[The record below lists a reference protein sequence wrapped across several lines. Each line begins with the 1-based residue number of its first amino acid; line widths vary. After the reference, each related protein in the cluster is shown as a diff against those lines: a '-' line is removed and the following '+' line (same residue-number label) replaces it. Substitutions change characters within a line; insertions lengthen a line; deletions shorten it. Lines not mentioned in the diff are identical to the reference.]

1 MRQLNI
7 SGKLVFCI
15 IVSMICLLGSETLLR
30 AMPAQ
35 VMIIR
40 HAEKFEDRQ
49 KIHLNPRGQTR
60 AMALSQFFQSDPRV
74 LEHGVVAAI
83 IAQKPSDNKK
93 SVRCEETV
101 EPLAQALGKS
111 VINRFA
117 YGEVRELVE
126 WLRNSNDWDSKS
138 VLVCAQ
144 HTDILPLAKAFGAND
159 IRQSVWPHETYDRVW
174 VLDFSPSD
182 GKLASLRDI
191 PQSLLFGDSFQ
202 TASGQIQSG
211 VVQFD
216 QSYSESLGTNL
227 ESGKPSTTWKCRI
240 VAQVAGDFS
249 EFDDGTVPMLRLG
262 GFTFGYYGTSLGKLK
277 KNPDAEISIDQDGK
291 AGSLRYSYKAKSD
304 GVDTKYAHVTF
315 SWSRDR
321 LLAEFQADIDE
332 NRIDPD
338 LNLPVELHFEKVDGN
353 VSGVANCYLAF
364 GRQRFYVPA
373 GLSYTGVASRLKDA
387 SGKQVY
393 TVSLKNDD
401 GVLVRKLYLPEL

>member
-1 MRQLNI
+1 MRRMDIL
-7 SGKLVFCI
+7 GKLGFCI
-15 IVSMICLLGSETLLR
+15 ILCLICLFGSETLSR

-83 IAQKPSDNKK
+83 IAQKPSDEKK

-117 YGEVRELVE
+117 YGEVKDLVE
-126 WLRNSNDWDSKS
+126 WLRNSKDWDSKS

-159 IRQSVWPHETYDRVW
+159 IKQSVWPHETYDRVW
-174 VLDFSPSD
+174 VLDFSPND

-202 TASGQIQSG
+202 TASGQIQTG

-216 QSYSESLGTNL
+216 QSYSESISANL
-227 ESGKPSTTWKCRI
+227 ESGKPSTAWKCRI

-249 EFDDGTVPMLRLG
+249 EFDDETLPMLRLG

-277 KNPDAEISIDQDGK
+277 QNPDAEVRIDQDGK
-291 AGSLRYSYKAKSD
+291 AGSLRYSYKAKSGGAD
-304 GVDTKYAHVTF
+304 NTYAQVNF
-315 SWSRDR
+315 SWNRDR
-321 LLAEFQADIDE
+321 LVAEFQADIDE
-332 NRIDPD
+332 NRIEPD
-338 LNLPVELHFEKVDGN
+338 LNLPVELHFEKIDGN

-364 GRQRFYVPA
+364 GRQRFYAPA
-373 GLSYTGVASRLKDA
+373 GLSYTGVASSLEDA
-387 SGKQVY
+387 SGKQLY
-393 TVSLKNDD
+393 TVSLKNND
-401 GVLVRKLYLPEL
+401 GELVRKLYLPEL

>member
-1 MRQLNI
+1 MRRLDI
-7 SGKLVFCI
+7 SGKLGFCI
-15 IVSMICLLGSETLLR
+15 ILCLICLFGSETLSR

-83 IAQKPSDNKK
+83 IAQKPSDKKK

-117 YGEVRELVE
+117 YGEVKELVE
-126 WLRNSNDWDSKS
+126 WLRKSNDWDSKS

-159 IRQSVWPHETYDRVW
+159 IKQSVWPHETYDRVW
-174 VLDFSPSD
+174 VLDFSPND

-202 TASGQIQSG
+202 TASGQIQTG

-216 QSYSESLGTNL
+216 QSYSESIRANL
-227 ESGKPSTTWKCRI
+227 ESGKPSTAWKCRI

-249 EFDDGTVPMLRLG
+249 EFDDETVPMLRFG

-277 KNPDAEISIDQDGK
+277 QNPDAEVRIDQDGK
-291 AGSLRYSYKAKSD
+291 GGSLSYSYKAKSGGAD
-304 GVDTKYAHVTF
+304 NTYAQVNF

-321 LLAEFQADIDE
+321 LVAEFHADIDE
-332 NRIDPD
+332 NRVEPD
-338 LNLPVELHFEKVDGN
+338 LNLPVELHFEKIDGN

-364 GRQRFYVPA
+364 GRQRFYAPA
-373 GLSYTGVASRLKDA
+373 GLSYSGVASSLEDA
-387 SGKQVY
+387 SGKQLY
-393 TVSLKNDD
+393 TVSLKNKD

>member
-1 MRQLNI
+1 MRRLDI
-7 SGKLVFCI
+7 SGKLGFCI
-15 IVSMICLLGSETLLR
+15 ILCLICLFGSETLSR

-83 IAQKPSDNKK
+83 IAQKPSDKKK

-117 YGEVRELVE
+117 YGEVKELVE
-126 WLRNSNDWDSKS
+126 WLRKSNDWDSKS

-159 IRQSVWPHETYDRVW
+159 IKQSVWPHETYDRVW
-174 VLDFSPSD
+174 VLDFSPND

-202 TASGQIQSG
+202 TASGQIQTG

-216 QSYSESLGTNL
+216 QSYSESIRANL
-227 ESGKPSTTWKCRI
+227 ESGKPSTAWKCRI

-249 EFDDGTVPMLRLG
+249 EFDDETVPMLRFG

-277 KNPDAEISIDQDGK
+277 QNPDAEVRIDQDGK
-291 AGSLRYSYKAKSD
+291 GGSLSYSYKAKSGGAD
-304 GVDTKYAHVTF
+304 NTYAQVNF

-321 LLAEFQADIDE
+321 LVAEFHADIDE
-332 NRIDPD
+332 NRVEPD
-338 LNLPVELHFEKVDGN
+338 LNLPVELHFEKIDGN

-364 GRQRFYVPA
+364 GRQRFYAPA
-373 GLSYTGVASRLKDA
+373 GLSYSGVASSLEDA
-387 SGKQVY
+387 SGKQLY
-393 TVSLKNDD
+393 TVSLKNND